1 MSNVQVVQTND
12 GTRILVSPV
21 LEESYGPELILNN
34 DFKDNMNHWLSWVNP
49 TARASFQSVSGD
61 EQISIQNDG
70 EADWH
75 IQLYQKGITLEQ
87 CKRYRV
93 TFVSK
98 ASDTQNLSIQLEHSV
113 APYTSY
119 SGRHTFATNPF
130 ISTDSCTFD
139 FFMTSP
145 TDTNARLIFF
155 LGNTGI
161 NTVTI
166 DKVSLKEIIMKPK
179 DIEILIN

>member
-1 MSNVQVVQTND
+1 MNNIQMIQSNE
-12 GTRILVSPV
+12 GTKIIINPV

-34 DFKDNMNHWLSWVNP
+34 DFKNNMNSWLSWVNP
-49 TARASFQSVSGD
+49 TARATFQSVSGD
-61 EQISIQNDG
+61 EQINIQNDG

-75 IQLYQKGITLEQ
+75 IQLYQKGIKLEQ

-98 ASDTQNLSIQLEHSV
+98 ATDVQKLSIQLEHQDS
-113 APYTSY
+113 PYTCY
-119 SGRHTFATNPF
+119 SGKHTFATNPF

-166 DKVSLKEIIMKPK
+166 DKVNLA
-179 DIEILIN
+179 